1 MMVMKRLR
9 RMLRTI
15 YLDTCRRLSLVNVCL
30 LAAIGMAGYYIFF
43 KS

>member
-15 YLDTCRRLSLVNVCL
+15 YLDTSRRLSLVNVCL
-30 LAAIGMAGYYIFF
+30 LAALGKAGYYIT
-43 KS
+43 